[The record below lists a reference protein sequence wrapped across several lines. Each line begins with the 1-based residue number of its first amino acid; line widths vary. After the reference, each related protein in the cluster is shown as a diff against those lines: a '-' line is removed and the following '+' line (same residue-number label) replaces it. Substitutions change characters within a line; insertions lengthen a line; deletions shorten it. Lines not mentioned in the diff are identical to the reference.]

1 MPGTGLYLSRHSA
14 SSFPVVMNI
23 FSRGQYL
30 EVAEH
35 WQKFWFDKGF
45 VMSNKV
51 KVVNVVICKGRKIVQ
66 LSRIAAIDSLNVEN
80 CSVPSIL

>member
-1 MPGTGLYLSRHSA
+1 
-14 SSFPVVMNI
+14 
-23 FSRGQYL
+23 
-30 EVAEH
+30 
-35 WQKFWFDKGF
+35 
-45 VMSNKV
+45 MSNEV